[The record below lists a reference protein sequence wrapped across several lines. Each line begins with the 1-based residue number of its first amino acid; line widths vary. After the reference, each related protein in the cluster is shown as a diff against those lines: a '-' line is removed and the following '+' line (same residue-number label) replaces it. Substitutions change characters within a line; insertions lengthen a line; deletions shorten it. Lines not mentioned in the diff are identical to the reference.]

1 MKHLLIQAIP
11 LHTLAAS
18 IINQP
23 PNFLRGTGFVS
34 FFPVPLFFNLQ
45 LYIIVKLLTVFAF
58 FPLFW

>member
-11 LHTLAAS
+11 LHTLTAS

-34 FFPVPLFFNLQ
+34 FFPVPLFFLTF
-45 LYIIVKLLTVFAF
+45 LLD
-58 FPLFW
+58 